1 MCIRDRDCTMPV
13 FCFCYT
19 LYCLLGEI
27 FYCKLIQ
34 GSYEWCLVNRS
45 RPECQMPSHS
55 LYSMHLI
62 MLFEWMKLRQVFS
75 TVALQFICIRIS
87 MHVRIHY
94 MFADDSWSCVLPHD
108 IHAENFIGLMLTTY
122 SCNKLLL
129 MFSSVWHCDYCL
141 KRNSL
146 RDRRLAG
153 RGGLLGH
160 YWNCALG
167 DGRWT

>member
-1 MCIRDRDCTMPV
+1 MPV

-19 LYCLLGEI
+19 VCWVRYFTANWFKSC
-27 FYCKLIQ
+27 
-34 GSYEWCLVNRS
+34 YEWCLVNRS
-45 RPECQMPSHS
+45 RPECQMPSQS

-75 TVALQFICIRIS
+75 AVALQFISIWTS

-122 SCNKLLL
+122 SYNKVLL
-129 MFSSVWHCDYCL
+129 MFSSVWYCDYCL

-146 RDRRLAG
+146 RDCRLAG
-153 RGGLLGH
+153 RGGLLGLTET
-160 YWNCALG
+160 ALG
-167 DGRWT
+167 DGKWA